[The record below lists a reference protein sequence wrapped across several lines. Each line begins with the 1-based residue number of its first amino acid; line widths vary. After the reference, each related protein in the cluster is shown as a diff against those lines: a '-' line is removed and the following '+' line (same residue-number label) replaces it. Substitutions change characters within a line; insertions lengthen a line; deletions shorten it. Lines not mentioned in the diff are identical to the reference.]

1 MFFEDCI
8 IALINF
14 VCGLFI
20 MIVSIVIFIMLP
32 TSNQGKSP
40 YNKKEHLLWAIN
52 KIDDKISSV
61 CDDSSLSHEKLKE
74 WLVTLNKDKAFLEEE
89 YKKI

>member
-1 MFFEDCI
+1 MFFEVCI
-8 IALINF
+8 IAIMNL

-20 MIVSIVIFIMLP
+20 IIVSIILMILLK
-32 TSNQGKSP
+32 SNQGKSP

-52 KIDDKISSV
+52 RIDEKISNV
-61 CDDSSLSHEKLKE
+61 CDDSSLSREKLNE
-74 WLVTLNKDKAFLEEE
+74 WLLILNKDKAFLEEE